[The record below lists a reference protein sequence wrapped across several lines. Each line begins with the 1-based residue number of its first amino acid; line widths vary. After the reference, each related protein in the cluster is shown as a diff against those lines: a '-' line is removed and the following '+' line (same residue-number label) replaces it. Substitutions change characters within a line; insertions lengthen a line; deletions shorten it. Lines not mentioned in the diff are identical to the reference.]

1 MQLIEIFRAGTRKDA
16 HGIEVTITRDDLQHV
31 VENYSSDFHEA
42 PLVVGHPKMDAPA
55 YGWVDKLVLDGD
67 VLKAQPKDVDTE
79 FAELVGSGKYKKIS
93 AAFYRPNGTSNPKP
107 NGWYLRHVGFLGAM
121 PPAVKGLKDPI
132 FNDNEADVVEFSE
145 WTTANLWQR
154 MRDFFIS
161 QFGLETA
168 DNVMPAWQV
177 QSLHDEAVREDL
189 KQINSAEIEP
199 HFNEPQQP
207 NEPIPEPQPDN
218 LPQGETMS
226 EQEKQR
232 LAELEAE
239 NAALKAEQAK
249 VAKAAAEAENATFAE
264 SLINEGKLTP
274 KQKDAALDLLN
285 ADHSS
290 VEFSESGFKDKLKA
304 FLSELPKAVEFA
316 EIATKDKAATA
327 QDDSVEYAE
336 GTDPN
341 SIEVDKQIR
350 AYAKKHNVDYST
362 AFNAIY
368 Q

>member
-16 HGIEVTITRDDLQHV
+16 NGVEVTITADDLQQV
-31 VENYSSDFHEA
+31 VDNYSSDFHEA

-55 YGWVDKLVLDGD
+55 YGWVEKLVLDGD
-67 VLKAQPKDVDTE
+67 VLKAQPKDVDAE
-79 FAELVGSGKYKKIS
+79 FADLVGSGKYKKIS
-93 AAFYRPNGTSNPKP
+93 AAFYRPNGASNPKP
-107 NGWYLRHVGFLGAM
+107 AGWYLRHVGFLGAM

-132 FNDNEADVVEFSE
+132 FNDNEDDIVEFAE
-145 WTTANLWQR
+145 WINASLWQR

-177 QSLHDEAVREDL
+177 QSLHDEAVREEF
-189 KQINSAEIEP
+189 KQINDVETAP
-199 HFNEPQQP
+199 HFSEPVP
-207 NEPIPEPQPDN
+207 PTHTDTT
-218 LPQGETMS
+218 GETSMS
-226 EQEKQR
+226 EEEKKR

-249 VAKAAAEAENATFAE
+249 AAKAVAEAENATFAE
-264 SLINEGKLTP
+264 SLINDGKLTP
-274 KQKDAALDLLN
+274 KQKDAALALLN
-285 ADHSS
+285 SDHGS
-290 VEFSESGFKDKLKA
+290 VEFSESNFKDKLKA

-327 QDDSVEYAE
+327 QDNSVEYAE

-341 SIEVDKQIR
+341 SIEADKKIR
-350 AYAKKHNVDYST
+350 FYMKENNVDYAT
-362 AFNAIY
+362 AFNRLY